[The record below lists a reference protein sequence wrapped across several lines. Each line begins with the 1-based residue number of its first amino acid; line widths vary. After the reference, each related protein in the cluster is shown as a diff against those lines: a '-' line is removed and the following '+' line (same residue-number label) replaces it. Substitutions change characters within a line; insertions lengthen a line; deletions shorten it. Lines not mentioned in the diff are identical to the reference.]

1 MPPLTLVRNQR
12 DCGRMNLSGL
22 LPEQFVELTV
32 EQLQQWPVLTDAG
45 EKSLADI
52 AEVSDGAR
60 DQLLLVGD
68 WTSADYVAAG
78 MNHGAIII
86 QGSLGNF
93 LAAGMRGGRVEIH
106 GDAGDYA
113 CSSMAGGRVVIQG
126 SVGRYAAAAAP
137 LAPRGM
143 SGGELW
149 IGGSAD
155 EFLASRMRR
164 GRVVVLGDVAAGCAS
179 RMIAGTVVIAGKMQ
193 LPSGYGMARGTLL
206 LLNPSPAL
214 LDRGLPGFTT
224 LEPCELSFLPILL
237 NDVARSLP
245 AEVAQHL
252 AGARWLRAVGDRAE
266 QGLGEL
272 LVRELAQPP
281 EL

>member
-1 MPPLTLVRNQR
+1 MPPLTLVRKPLN
-12 DCGRMNLSGL
+12 CGRLNLSGL
-22 LPEQFVELTV
+22 LPERLVVLTV
-32 EQLQQWPVLTDAG
+32 EQLQQWPVLTEAG
-45 EKSLADI
+45 EKSLAEI
-52 AEVSDGAR
+52 AEVFDGSR
-60 DQLLLVGD
+60 DQLLLAGD

-78 MNHGAIII
+78 MHHGEISV
-86 QGSLGNF
+86 QGSVGNF
-93 LAAGMRGGRVEIH
+93 LAAGMRGGRLEIH

-113 CSSMAGGRVVIQG
+113 CSSLAGGRVVIQG

-143 SGGELW
+143 AGGELW

-179 RMIAGTVVIAGKMQ
+179 RMIAGTVVIAGDMQ

-214 LDRGLPGFTT
+214 LGTGLPGFTT

-245 AEVAQHL
+245 ARVAQQL
-252 AGARWLRAVGDRAE
+252 ADARWLRALGDRAE

-272 LVRELAQPP
+272 LVRELVQLP